1 MAETFK
7 TITNVPGWVEMLTS
21 DGVPDSVATLYK
33 RVPILFRAVQ
43 LRCDAL
49 STVPVN
55 IYKGEEN
62 EVEWPYPTNLG
73 ELLWRWEASLLLSG
87 GAYGEIIANKSGFRK
102 DVRYRNPFDISTK
115 YENGIISFRQNS
127 SGATWQ
133 NDPRAGKYEML
144 YLAEYDP
151 TQDVLPG
158 IGSAM
163 ASTVDSKL
171 LFAISKF
178 PEMYFEGGAMP
189 VTLLGIDTNDRQEIE
204 RIQNWFRKSATA
216 IKNAFRILGVR
227 AGSITPTTLTPSLD
241 TLAFPELNDIAKDN
255 IAMAFGIKQTLLDS
269 EAANYATAAE
279 DRKSFYT
286 ETIMP
291 RARLFED
298 ALNTQLLARDGL
310 RIEFKFNEMDIFQ
323 TDESER
329 ADLLHKLMNSNMPIE
344 LALDLAGYELTD
356 EQLEVLRAFQREK
369 GQHYP
374 EAQLEEEVVEEVTP
388 AGGVPVV
395 KPEAV
400 DPKEME
406 LRKWQKMAE
415 KRIKDGKELRAFES
429 DLIEP
434 SLHGAITGAL
444 ESVKTA
450 EEVKNVFDSVIEW
463 RGYP

>member
-1 MAETFK
+1 MAEAYK
-7 TITNVPGWVEMLTS
+7 TITNVPGWVDMLTS

-43 LRCDAL
+43 LRCDAI
-49 STVPVN
+49 SSVPVN

-62 EVEWPYPTNLG
+62 EVEWPYPTKLG

-87 GAYGEIIANKSGFRK
+87 GAFGEIVTNKSGFRK
-102 DVRYRNPFDISTK
+102 DIRYRNPFDMTAK

-171 LFAISKF
+171 LYAISKF

-204 RIQNWFRKSATA
+204 RIQTWFKRSATA

-255 IAMAFGIKQTLLDS
+255 IAMAFGVRQTMLDS
-269 EAANYATAAE
+269 AAANYATAQE
-279 DRKSFYT
+279 DRLAFYEDT
-286 ETIMP
+286 VKP
-291 RARLFED
+291 RARMFED
-298 ALNTQLLARDGL
+298 ALNTQLLSRDGL
-310 RIEFKFNEMDIFQ
+310 KIEFKFNEMDIFQ

-344 LALDLAGYELTD
+344 LALDLAGYDLTD
-356 EQLEVLRAFQREK
+356 EQMAVLRAHNK
-369 GQHYP
+369 NVITP
-374 EAQLEEEVVEEVTP
+374 ETQLEEEVVEEVQPT
-388 AGGVPVV
+388 GGVPNV
-395 KPEAV
+395 KPEDAQ
-400 DPKEME
+400 ETE
-406 LRKWQKMAE
+406 LRKWQKFAE
-415 KRIKDGKELRAFES
+415 KRVKEGKDLREFES
-429 DLIEP
+429 SVIEP

-444 ESVKTA
+444 EGAKSV
-450 EEVKNVFDSVIEW
+450 EEVKSIFDSVIAW
-463 RGYP
+463 RDYP